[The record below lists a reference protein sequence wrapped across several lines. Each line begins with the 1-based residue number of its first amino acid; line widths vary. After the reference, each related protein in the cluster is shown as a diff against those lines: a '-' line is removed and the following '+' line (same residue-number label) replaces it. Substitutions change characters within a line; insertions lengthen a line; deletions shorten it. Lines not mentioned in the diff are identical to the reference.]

1 MTRKLIAPLTFASL
15 LTIVFAVKPTST
27 PRGTTQADTAAAGQK
42 EPGRKKTSQKKRGNA
57 DKKKNQ
63 AQAGKEQEREF
74 QEYAIFANQSAQPEA
89 TAARETRLP
98 LKPVKGEHVAYIGNT
113 LLDRARLFG
122 HFETMLHQRFA
133 GEQLVVRNFAWSAD
147 EIDLMPRPDNFG
159 TLDQH
164 LLHHKTDIIFA
175 AFGFNESFAGKQ
187 AIPKFKQRL
196 TAFLSH
202 TKSRAYNGKNGPR
215 IVLISPTPGLNVKG
229 VAAADL
235 NNEQLAAYTRVMK
248 EVAATE
254 KVGFVDVFSPGL
266 PAGSTFNGVHLV
278 EKGYRAFAGNLYR
291 GVFGES
297 PAPLNEALREGVIEK
312 NRQYFR
318 RYRPLNTFYYTGG
331 RKGRYGYLDFL
342 PAMRNFELMTTNRDR
357 AIWALAAGKTPK
369 MEIDDSTIP
378 KMPETPQSR
387 GGNKWMNAGEELK
400 SFKIDPRFTVNCF
413 ASEETFPDIACP
425 IQMRW
430 DARGRL
436 WVACSTTYPHVY
448 PGQEPSD
455 KIVILED
462 TDGDGVADKSTL
474 WADDVHI
481 PLSFEFGDGG
491 VYVSEEPALSF
502 LKDTDGDD
510 KADFRRQ
517 VLTGFGCED
526 SHHALHDFVWT
537 PDGDLLFRDAIFLN
551 SQIETPYGPVRVKN
565 SGWFRF
571 RPTTHR
577 LTTFGSYPNT
587 NPWGVTFDD
596 WGHHVASH
604 PVFASTFH
612 AVSPPYPTQ
621 HPRPSGFQ
629 AYSGTCGQEFVDW
642 ETFPDE
648 MQGGFIKVRYK
659 PTNRVEFH
667 QWINAG
673 DHMQEK
679 YSGDIIF
686 STNLSF
692 IPVDVRFGPRG
703 ALYIC
708 DWYNPIKGH
717 AQYSLRDNRRDRHS
731 GRIWRITAKDKP
743 LAPAVKVAGA
753 SIPHLLENLKR
764 PEYRIRYWT
773 KRELRA
779 ADPVKVKAALDQWLG
794 ELNRK
799 DPRFRHHQTEALWLY
814 RNIGAVNS
822 ALLKEL
828 LGCDVP
834 QARAAATRQLRY
846 WSTAL
851 KSNASALLM
860 QSATDTDAIVRLEA
874 AIASSWIGTDWAF
887 KALLAVAGTPMGKH
901 LSYAVQTSLGSRKML
916 PYWQQGNNDVKA
928 FLAKAAKTSQLN
940 AGKSAR
946 NASEANFD
954 KQKGLL
960 EITINCV
967 PERMIYDKDEFRVRP
982 GQPVKLILSNPD
994 VTMHNLVIAR
1004 PGSLEKVGVAGN
1016 EMAKDPQGLKKNYI
1030 PALSEV
1036 LWSTPQL
1043 KQNTSYVIRFK
1054 APKTPGTYP
1063 YLCTFPGHWV
1073 IMKGNMIV
1081 K

>member
-1 MTRKLIAPLTFASL
+1 MTRKLITPLTFAFL
-15 LTIVFAVKPTST
+15 LTMVFAGKPGKT
-27 PRGTTQADTAAAGQK
+27 PTGNKQNDTVAANQK
-42 EPGRKKTSQKKRGNA
+42 ETGRKKRGNPG
-57 DKKKNQ
+57 KKQKQ
-63 AQAGKEQEREF
+63 VQAGKGQESEF
-74 QEYAIFANQSAQPEA
+74 QEYAIFANRSAKPET
-89 TAARETRLP
+89 TAARPTVLP
-98 LKPVKGEHVAYIGNT
+98 LKPAKGEHVAYIGNT

-133 GEQLVVRNFAWSAD
+133 EEQLVVRNFAWSAD
-147 EIDLMPRPDNFG
+147 EVDLMPRPDNFG

-175 AFGFNESFAGKQ
+175 AFGFNESFAGRQ

-196 TAFLSH
+196 ATFLTH
-202 TKSRAYNGKNGPR
+202 TKSRAYNGKSGPR
-215 IVLISPTPGLNVKG
+215 IVLISPTASLNVKG

-235 NNEQLAAYTRVMK
+235 NNGRLADYTKAMK
-248 EVAATE
+248 EVAATQ
-254 KVGFVDVFSPGL
+254 KVGFVDVFSMGL
-266 PAGSTFNGVHLV
+266 PEGSTFNGVHLV
-278 EKGYRAFAGNLYR
+278 DKGYQAFAENLYR
-291 GVFGES
+291 GVFGNS
-297 PAPLNEALREGVIEK
+297 PAPVNQTLRKAVIEK
-312 NRQYFR
+312 SRQYFR

-342 PAMRNFELMTTNRDR
+342 PAMRNFELMTANRDK
-357 AIWALAAGKTPK
+357 AIWAIAGGSTNKI
-369 MEIDDSTIP
+369 EIDDSLIP
-378 KMPETPQSR
+378 EMPETPQSR
-387 GGNKWMNAGEELK
+387 GGNKWMTPDEELK
-400 SFKIDPRFTVNCF
+400 AFKVDPRFNVNCF
-413 ASEETFPDIACP
+413 ASEENFPDIACP

-448 PGQEPSD
+448 PGQEPND

-462 TDGDGVADKSTL
+462 TDNDGVADKSIL

-491 VYVSEEPALSF
+491 VYVSEEPAMTF

-551 SQIETPYGPVRVKN
+551 SQVETPYGPVRVKN

-571 RPTTHR
+571 RPATHR

-612 AVSPPYPTQ
+612 ATSPPYPTQ

-642 ETFPDE
+642 NTFPEE

-703 ALYIC
+703 ALYVC

-717 AQYSLRDNRRDRHS
+717 AQYSLRDERRDRKS

-743 LAPAVKVAGA
+743 LAPAVKIAGA
-753 SIPHLLENLKR
+753 TIPSLLENLKR
-764 PEYRIRYWT
+764 REYRIRYWT
-773 KRELRA
+773 KRELRT
-779 ADPVKVKAALDQWLG
+779 ADTGQVEKALEKWLQDLD
-794 ELNRK
+794 RS
-799 DPRFRHHQTEALWLY
+799 DPRLRHHQTEALWMY
-814 RNIGAVNS
+814 RNIGKVNT
-822 ALLKEL
+822 ALIKEL
-828 LGCDVP
+828 LACDVP

-846 WSTAL
+846 WS
-851 KSNASALLM
+851 ASLGAEAEPLLVK
-860 QSATDTDAIVRLEA
+860 AANDTDAIVRLEA
-874 AIASSWIGTDWAF
+874 AIASSWIGTEWAF
-887 KALLAVAGTPMGKH
+887 RALLAVAGTPMGKH
-901 LSYAVQTSLGSRKML
+901 LSYAVQTALGSAKML
-916 PYWQQGNNDVKA
+916 PYWKENNRDVKS
-928 FLAKAAKTSQLN
+928 FLAKAEKTSQLN
-940 AGKSAR
+940 AGKTTRS
-946 NASEANFD
+946 ASEANFD
-954 KQKGLL
+954 NQKGLL
-960 EITINCV
+960 QVTINCV
-967 PERMIYDKDEFRVRP
+967 PERMVYDKDEFRVRP

-994 VTMHNLVIAR
+994 ATMHNLVIAR
-1004 PGSLEKVGVAGN
+1004 PGALEKVGIAGN
-1016 EMAKDPQGLKKNYI
+1016 EMAKDPEGLKKNYI
-1030 PALSEV
+1030 PNLKEI

-1043 KQNTSYVIRFK
+1043 KQNTSHVIRFK
-1054 APKTPGTYP
+1054 APKAPGTYP

-1073 IMKGNMIV
+1073 IMKGNMVV